1 MNCAKRLGICTIE
14 TQEKDRKMH
23 ALTHALVQFLP
34 FSPVQK
40 INRLAFQPVA
50 HKKSRKSGSN
60 RRFSLIYSSLCASG
74 GNYSKIARLWAL

>member
-1 MNCAKRLGICTIE
+1 MSN
-14 TQEKDRKMH
+14 QVSN
-23 ALTHALVQFLP
+23 LVQFLP
-34 FSPVQK
+34 FSLVQK